1 VALSRD
7 YRELF
12 LGNQVKL
19 LISTCMVHGR
29 LEFLAPSPGTTL
41 GKKESPAPVG
51 ESRGLSRG
59 RELALRRFE
68 TEFDEWPRRIN
79 LEGGRSGPCVN
90 RRVAIDRA
98 RSSLFLPAFL
108 ANRA

>member
-29 LEFLAPSPGTTL
+29 LEFLVPGPGTTL
-41 GKKESPAPVG
+41 GKSLPRPEG
-51 ESRGLSRG
+51 EIARIKPR
-59 RELALRRFE
+59 REFALRRFE
-68 TEFDEWPRRIN
+68 TKFEPIDDRAPACRIN
-79 LEGGRSGPCVN
+79 LYHFIKKKSKW
-90 RRVAIDRA
+90 
-98 RSSLFLPAFL
+98 S
-108 ANRA
+108 

>member
-29 LEFLAPSPGTTL
+29 LEFLAPGPGTTL
-41 GKKESPAPVG
+41 DEKK
-51 ESRGLSRG
+51 
-59 RELALRRFE
+59 
-68 TEFDEWPRRIN
+68 
-79 LEGGRSGPCVN
+79 
-90 RRVAIDRA
+90 RRVPRA
-98 RSSLFLPAFL
+98 GRGIARIKPQREVASSRFVVLKQ
-108 ANRA
+108 NSSR